1 MRGMDRDAL
10 FRLRIHRSREPIL
23 PVSLAWRMSGTVRCA
38 AVDHIGRHC
47 SPFSRRRASDG
58 TPTSDKTDGS
68 CRRSAAF
75 P

>member
-1 MRGMDRDAL
+1 M
-10 FRLRIHRSREPIL
+10 
-23 PVSLAWRMSGTVRCA
+23 

-58 TPTSDKTDGS
+58 TLTSDKTDGS